1 MKYKQW
7 RELSINPYK
16 IPFKNFK
23 LIKIVNYF
31 PAGND
36 VLECLCDFNGK
47 NKKAIIKIERSK
59 MADFDSEF
67 YNLNILQQKNYSN
80 KIPKILEFGTYEGKR
95 YLVISKIN
103 GLRLSEILLKHPDK
117 KKNYLLNYGIALG
130 TIHNI
135 SSKDF
140 KGAKQ
145 RPINNIP
152 TEDIYKEY
160 DDFIKK
166 YIKYLENNKI
176 NINHNCFIHGD
187 FHYANLLWKND
198 SISGIIDFEYS
209 GKGFKEQ
216 DIAWA
221 LILRP
226 NQKFMNNYKDI
237 KYFLEGYKKISNYD
251 EKTLKWCLIN
261 GYCHFYLMN
270 IQNTSYKK
278 EIKKLLRMII
288 NKNL

>member
-16 IPFKNFK
+16 IPFKTFK
-23 LIKIVNYF
+23 LIKVINYF

-36 VLECLCDFNGK
+36 VLECLCNFNEK
-47 NKKAIIKIERSK
+47 NKKVIIKIERSK
-59 MADFDSEF
+59 MADLDSEF
-67 YNLNILQQKNYSN
+67 CNLNILQQKNYYN
-80 KIPKILEFGTYEGKR
+80 KIPKVLEFGTYEGKR

-103 GLRLSEILLKHPDK
+103 GLRLSEILPKQPNK
-117 KKNYLLNYGIALG
+117 KKSYLLNYGNTLG
-130 TIHNI
+130 MLHKIP
-135 SSKDF
+135 SKEF
-140 KGAKQ
+140 NEAKQ

-152 TEDIYKEY
+152 TEAIYQTF
-160 DDFIKK
+160 DNFIKK
-166 YIKYLENNKI
+166 YINYLENNKI
-176 NINHNCFIHGD
+176 NINQNCFIHGD

-198 SISGIIDFEYS
+198 LITGIIDFEYS

-226 NQKFMNNYKDI
+226 GQKFMNSYKDI
-237 KYFLEGYKKISNYD
+237 KYFLEGYQKINNYD
-251 EKTLKWCLIN
+251 KNLLKWCLIN

-270 IQNTSYKK
+270 IENIAYKK
-278 EIKKLLRMII
+278 EIKKLLNII
-288 NKNL
+288 IKRNL

>member
-7 RELSINPYK
+7 RELSVDPYK
-16 IPFKNFK
+16 IPFKTFK
-23 LIKIVNYF
+23 LIKITNYL

-47 NKKAIIKIERSK
+47 NKKVIVKIERSK

-67 YNLNILQQKNYSN
+67 CNLNILRQKKYYN
-80 KIPKILEFGTYEGKR
+80 KIPKILESGTHAGKR

-103 GLRLSEILLKHPDK
+103 GLRLSEILQKQADK
-117 KKNYLLNYGIALG
+117 KKNYLINYGFALA

-135 SSKDF
+135 PSEDF
-140 KGAKQ
+140 KEAKQ

-152 TEDIYKEY
+152 TETIYQEY
-160 DDFIKK
+160 DNFIKK
-166 YIKYLENNKI
+166 YINYLEDNKI

-198 SISGIIDFEYS
+198 SLSGVIDFEYS

-226 NQKFMNNYKDI
+226 GQKFMNNYKDI
-237 KYFLEGYKKISNYD
+237 KYFLEGYKKIGNYD
-251 EKTLKWCLIN
+251 EKALKWCLIN

-270 IQNTSYKK
+270 IKNVSYKK
-278 EIKKLLRMII
+278 EIKKLLNIII